1 LSSFCIDPAC
11 ASACPVSALQK
22 LDNGAVVYDRK
33 RCIGCRYC
41 MLACPFH
48 IPRFEWDKVIPV
60 IAKCTLCRD
69 RLDLGEGPSCAQ
81 ACPAGAL
88 VWGHRDELLAEAESR
103 LAANPER
110 YVDGIYG
117 KDEAGGTSV
126 LYLSGVPFKK
136 LGFPELAAKAL
147 PKLSEGM
154 GTAILPSLILGGPLV
169 LAGINYL
176 SRKQKGEES

>member
-1 LSSFCIDPAC
+1 
-11 ASACPVSALQK
+11 
-22 LDNGAVVYDRK
+22 
-33 RCIGCRYC
+33 
-41 MLACPFH
+41 
-48 IPRFEWDKVIPV
+48 
-60 IAKCTLCRD
+60 
-69 RLDLGEGPSCAQ
+69 
-81 ACPAGAL
+81 
-88 VWGHRDELLAEAESR
+88 LLAEAESR